1 MENLAKMHGN
11 NPSFDTEKKC
21 FAKGN
26 LIFPK
31 VEVRRTL
38 QVYLHIP

>member
-11 NPSFDTEKKC
+11 NPSFDTQKKC

-31 VEVRRTL
+31 AEVRRNL